1 MNHPSS
7 NAKPG
12 ILRRIFSGLWSALN
26 WIRIILT
33 NLIFLLILLVI
44 LFSLSSKTSFTL
56 PDEFALRLA
65 PTGMLVDQRSYI
77 DPVSLLMSSNNPESA
92 ETVVRDLVDAI
103 HFAAEDK
110 RINTLVMELDSLIG
124 GGISKLQEVGQALE
138 HFKASGKTI
147 IAFGNNFTQDQYYL
161 ASYADQI
168 YLNDMG
174 AVLLTGYGSYRNYFK
189 GALDKLQINFHV
201 FRTGKYK
208 DAVEPLLRDSMSEE
222 SKEHNAQW
230 LNELWH
236 EYTTQVER
244 GRNLPPGAIN
254 DYVNNMDLKLR
265 DVDGN
270 SAQLALHSGLVNG
283 ILNYNEIQESLKAR
297 VGKSPHGNFYNGV
310 DYDQYLHLIRSTQL
324 PSANQIGVLVASGTV
339 LDGEQPDG
347 VIGSHT
353 LAALLQQ
360 VREEPA
366 IKALVIRVD
375 SGGGSAFASE
385 VIRAEIEATR
395 AAGIPVF
402 ISMGS
407 LAASGGYWIAAGG
420 DQIWATPTTLT
431 GSIGVFGAF
440 PTFENTLASLGLT
453 TDGVGTT
460 ELAGAM
466 RSDRELSPKAGRV
479 LQLNVDYIYRRFL
492 ETVAEARSADV
503 DAIGEIAE
511 GRVWSGLRAKELGL
525 VDNLGTLND
534 VIAAAADHTGL
545 TDYQVRIISRPLS
558 PGEMFLRQL
567 METNAGA
574 LAPKAL
580 INHFAGLKVQQHF
593 VPLLKPLNA
602 LSQMNDPQTVY
613 ASCLDCI
620 VP

>member
-230 LNELWH
+230 LNELWR

-297 VGKSPHGNFYNGV
+297 VGKSPHSNFYNGV

-602 LSQMNDPQTVY
+602 LSQMNDPQAVY

>member
-77 DPVSLLMSSNNPESA
+77 DPVSLLMSSNNSESA

-230 LNELWH
+230 LNELWR

-283 ILNYNEIQESLKAR
+283 ILNYNEIQESLKER

-602 LSQMNDPQTVY
+602 LSQMNDPQAVY

>member
-33 NLIFLLILLVI
+33 NLIFLLILLMI

-230 LNELWH
+230 LNELWQ

-297 VGKSPHGNFYNGV
+297 VGKSPHSNFYNGV

-567 METNAGA
+567 METNASA
-574 LAPKAL
+574 LAPKTL

-602 LSQMNDPQTVY
+602 LSQMNDPQAVY